1 MKKVIKLSENDLHN
15 IITESVKRVLNELDS
30 QTYYRAAD
38 KAGDLGQYS
47 RQVKFNQHG
56 DNTINKELGFDS
68 NSYIKAN
75 QSGFILMPND
85 RYKLKYNL
93 ASDSLTQFNDRG
105 VLGGIEPGDQPMRLQ
120 NRAMIKTVL
129 QYFAK
134 YKPDSKYNNKN
145 YWIE

>member
-30 QTYYRAAD
+30 QTYYNAAA
-38 KAGDLGQYS
+38 KAGDLGQYD
-47 RQVKFNQHG
+47 RQTDFNQHG
-56 DNTINKELGFDS
+56 DNVINKELGFDS

-85 RYKLKYNL
+85 RYKLKYILRN
-93 ASDSLTQFNDRG
+93 DSLIQFSDRG
-105 VLGGIEPGDQPMRLQ
+105 AMGSLEPGDRPMRLS

-145 YWIE
+145 YWIA